1 MQRTVFNKTR
11 ICWAVEIWG
20 KQVTDKNIKRT
31 CFKWWWMAW
40 LCLSVVLSPRSRDRL
55 LIQMLI
61 GHFAQKFSVHC
72 RHRAFVVILQNL
84 QTILLQVHSI
94 KAPWVTLSKTHY
106 SIPREAMKVCYCHV
120 LLVSS
125 PRAASC
131 QRSAKDHNSW
141 WKANIQLRETVSR
154 TF

>member
-1 MQRTVFNKTR
+1 MMKGLVLGFLENSVRTVTGNAVGMHHWIGRRNLSGRVMQRTVFNKTR
-11 ICWAVEIWG
+11 IYWAVEIWG

-31 CFKWWWMAW
+31 CCKWWWMAW

-72 RHRAFVVILQNL
+72 RHRAFVVILQNF

-106 SIPREAMKVCYCHV
+106 SIPREAMKVC
-120 LLVSS
+120 
-125 PRAASC
+125 
-131 QRSAKDHNSW
+131 
-141 WKANIQLRETVSR
+141 
-154 TF
+154 